1 MAVRSDIVLRSEKYT
16 ETGNRYNWRWEWI
29 DSDVDFTDAKKKK
42 LLNPKYP
49 DKVRL
54 GQWIRKIRSSG
65 KAYCTL
71 CQKEVNYANK
81 GCFADITHM
90 EFHLILK
97 NCALSIFRILI
108 YMYELAV
115 PWRIKVKT

>member
-71 CQKEVNYANK
+71 CQKENASRYYSYGISFDFETLCSK
-81 GCFADITHM
+81 
-90 EFHLILK
+90 HL
-97 NCALSIFRILI
+97 
-108 YMYELAV
+108 
-115 PWRIKVKT
+115 

>member
-81 GCFADITHM
+81 GCFA
-90 EFHLILK
+90 
-97 NCALSIFRILI
+97 LSIHCQTDSHVRKLTGEPGHWILI
-108 YMYELAV
+108 YMYE
-115 PWRIKVKT
+115 